1 MVERGSAK
9 QDEAEEGELQQGK
22 DGDEVGSS
30 KGQLAGNEFYNN
42 LGTKEGEAAIYKVA
56 RQWAATGEHVGE
68 LTVIRNQA
76 GDIVTEETSMKERW
90 REYFDALLNKENAR
104 ELLSEIPPI
113 EGPIHNVKMEEVR
126 KALAKVKLGKAAGCS
141 GLSIDMIKALNG
153 VGDEMIYSLL
163 ETIWKE
169 ERIPSEWEDSETV
182 PIYRQK
188 GDPLECGNYVESS
201 C

>member
-1 MVERGSAK
+1 M
-9 QDEAEEGELQQGK
+9 
-22 DGDEVGSS
+22 
-30 KGQLAGNEFYNN
+30 
-42 LGTKEGEAAIYKVA
+42 
-56 RQWAATGEHVGE
+56 
-68 LTVIRNQA
+68 IRNQA
-76 GDIVTEETSMKERW
+76 GDIVTEETSIKERW
-90 REYFDALLNKENAR
+90 REYFDALLNEENAR
-104 ELLSEIPPI
+104 EPLTEIPPI